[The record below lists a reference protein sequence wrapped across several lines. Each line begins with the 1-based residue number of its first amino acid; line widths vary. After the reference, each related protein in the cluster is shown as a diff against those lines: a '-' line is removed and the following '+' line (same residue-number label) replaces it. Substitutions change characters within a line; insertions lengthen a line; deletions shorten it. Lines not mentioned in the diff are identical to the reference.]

1 MNTSFHIV
9 SSRIASFRIASL
21 LRLLSLTIIWLAGE
35 TSLDAF
41 QPKRYHL
48 DMLSMGNGLPS
59 NFIDDIYQD
68 SYGFVWVCSR
78 AGGLVRYDGYTF
90 DYFDSKQRG
99 GTLLRSHSCKNVVE
113 DNYHRLWIAFD
124 DYTGV
129 ISLDAMKEQLPP
141 CATQALDRRLR
152 QALRESGIRT
162 YKDGKGNIWIATTGH
177 LYRLAFDT
185 SGTVVDI
192 ATMPYRLNA
201 PDVALY
207 DVDNKG
213 NVWLGYN
220 TNIARLDVRNGHI
233 IAHNRNALFAP
244 IVGSIFA
251 IIPYQGHLWLGTF
264 SGIYIND
271 AAKTHLSHDTSPTS
285 LSHNLV
291 TSFAYSADH
300 ELLIGTLGGLN
311 VYDPRTR
318 RVEHY
323 DMSSTDLPL
332 TSNFVNCLLVS
343 QGQIWIGTESGGI
356 NKLSPRLLKL
366 VNYVHS
372 PRDPASISPNCVNAM
387 YAQHDGTLW
396 VGTVEGGLNR
406 KAAGS
411 NVFTHYTTDNSAL
424 PHNSVSTLTA
434 DQAGH
439 TLWIGTW
446 GGGVCSL
453 DLRHPSVIRPLTLQ
467 PSMQRMLDF
476 TGALAVDERNQGLW
490 VGSNVG
496 VFFYDFRR
504 GVLTDPFPGNRMVN
518 GCIGSVI
525 TRDHQLFIGCQQ
537 GMIQVDLTS
546 RRGLVFTRHRHYTYK
561 LDDPKS
567 GILEKIQAFCEGH
580 DGTLWIGSNGY
591 GLYRAVRH
599 GRDYR
604 FHAYT
609 TTDGLPS
616 NAVKGI
622 AEDHAGRLWI
632 TTDHGLSMMNVKNES
647 FDNFTEADGL
657 ASSQFYFNSAIL
669 APHGIV
675 YLGACNGLT
684 ALLGLNRQASAA
696 DHLCFTRLFVDNEE
710 VRTGSPILKENIA
723 RASTIHLHESN
734 RSFSIEFSS
743 LDYGRGH
750 DEIYSYRM
758 QGYEDDWIRLKPGQ
772 HSVRYSTLPPGHY
785 RFDVAYGST
794 ADGRPLKTI
803 SIDVVVT
810 PYFYKSWW
818 FILLVLAAA
827 TLGGI
832 RVYHRRLAVMRE
844 REAERLYRPI
854 ETALKESEN
863 PRELQSRVQTILG
876 NQKRYSQSVTK
887 TQQADKQQMERSAH
901 SFMDR
906 VMTIMEMN
914 YSDPAFG
921 VEQLCHHLGMSRTTV
936 SKKLND
942 ETGVSTTQF
951 IRNYRL
957 DLARRILKEN
967 VGNRNISEIAFR
979 VGFNDPKYFTR
990 CFTKKYGQ
998 SPTMFQEPDKPHAL
1012 PPLPR

>member
-1 MNTSFHIV
+1 MNTSSHIV
-9 SSRIASFRIASL
+9 SLRTASSRIASF
-21 LRLLSLTIIWLAGE
+21 LRLLSLTVIWLAGE
-35 TSLDAF
+35 TTLSAF

-48 DMLSMGNGLPS
+48 DVLAMNNGLPS
-59 NFIDDIYQD
+59 NFVDDIYQD

-90 DYFDSKQRG
+90 DYFDSRQWG
-99 GTLLRSHSCKNVVE
+99 GNLLRSHSCKNVVE

-129 ISLDAMKEQLPP
+129 LSLDAMKEQQPP
-141 CATQALDRRLR
+141 CATPALTRRLR
-152 QALRESGIRT
+152 QALREGGIRT
-162 YKDGKGNIWIATTGH
+162 YKDGVGNIWVATIGH
-177 LYRLAFDT
+177 LYRLSFDT
-185 SGTVVDI
+185 SGTVSAI
-192 ATMPYRLNA
+192 AAMPYRLNA

-207 DVDNKG
+207 DVGGKG
-213 NVWLGYN
+213 NVWLGYD
-220 TNIARLDVRNGHI
+220 TSIAQLSVQGDRVV
-233 IAHNRNALFAP
+233 AHNRNACFAP

-271 AAKTHLSHDTSPTS
+271 AGKTHLSHGMSPMS

-291 TSFAYSADH
+291 TSFAVGADH
-300 ELLIGTLGGLN
+300 ELFIGTLGGMN
-311 VYDPRTR
+311 VYDPRSHR
-318 RVEHY
+318 IEHY
-323 DMSSTDLPL
+323 GMSSADLPL
-332 TSNFVNCLLVS
+332 TSDFVNCFLVS

-356 NKLSPRLLKL
+356 NKLSPRLLSL

-372 PRDPASISPNCVNAM
+372 PVDAGSISPNCVNAM
-387 YAQHDGTLW
+387 YAQPDGTLW

-406 KAAGS
+406 KAPGS
-411 NVFTHYTTDNSAL
+411 DVFTHYTTANSAL

-434 DQAGH
+434 DHAGH

-453 DLRHPSVIRPLTLQ
+453 DLRHPSAVRPLSLQ
-467 PSMQRMLDF
+467 RPMQRMLDF

-567 GILEKIQAFCEGH
+567 GILEKIQAFCEGR

-591 GLYRAVRH
+591 GLYRAVRR

-604 FHAYT
+604 FRVYT
-609 TTDGLPS
+609 TADGLPS

-622 AEDHAGRLWI
+622 AEDRAGRLWI
-632 TTDHGLSMMNVKNES
+632 TTDHGLSMMNVRDES
-647 FDNFTEADGL
+647 FDNFSEADGL

-669 APHGIV
+669 SPQGIV

-684 ALLGLNRQASAA
+684 ALMGLNRPPAA
-696 DHLCFTRLFVDNEE
+696 AAHLCFTRLFVDNEE
-710 VRTGSPILKENIA
+710 VRAGTPILRENIA
-723 RASTIHLHESN
+723 RARTIRLHESN
-734 RSFSIEFSS
+734 RSFAIEFST

-758 QGYEDDWIRLKPGQ
+758 RGYEDDWIRLKPGQ
-772 HSVRYSTLPPGHY
+772 HSVRYSTLPPGRY
-785 RFDVAYGST
+785 RFEVAYGST
-794 ADGRPLKTI
+794 VADRPLKTI
-803 SIDVVVT
+803 AIDVVVT

-818 FILLVLAAA
+818 FMLLVLAAVILA
-827 TLGGI
+827 AVWSY
-832 RVYHRRLAVMRE
+832 RRRLALMRN

-863 PRELQSRVQTILG
+863 PRELQSRVQTILD
-876 NQKRYSQSVTK
+876 NQKRYTQSVAK
-887 TQQADKQQMERSAH
+887 TQQADKQQMEQSVH

-914 YSDPAFG
+914 YGDPSFG
-921 VEQLCHHLGMSRTTV
+921 VEQLCHQLGMSRATV

-942 ETGVSTTQF
+942 ETGETTTQF
-951 IRNYRL
+951 IRDYRL

-990 CFTKKYGQ
+990 CFTKKYGL
-998 SPTMFQEPDKPHAL
+998 SPSAYQ
-1012 PPLPR
+1012 

>member
-1 MNTSFHIV
+1 MNTSSHIV
-9 SSRIASFRIASL
+9 SSRTASSRIASF
-21 LRLLSLTIIWLAGE
+21 LRLLSLTVIWLAGE
-35 TSLDAF
+35 TTLSAF

-48 DMLSMGNGLPS
+48 DVLAMNNGLPS
-59 NFIDDIYQD
+59 NFVDDIYQD

-90 DYFDSKQRG
+90 DYFDSRQWG
-99 GTLLRSHSCKNVVE
+99 GNLLRSHSCKNVVE

-129 ISLDAMKEQLPP
+129 LSLDAMKEQQPP
-141 CATQALDRRLR
+141 CATPALTRRLR
-152 QALRESGIRT
+152 QALREGGIRT
-162 YKDGKGNIWIATTGH
+162 YKDGVGNIWVATIGH
-177 LYRLAFDT
+177 LYRLSFDT
-185 SGTVVDI
+185 SGTVSAI
-192 ATMPYRLNA
+192 AAMPYRLNA

-207 DVDNKG
+207 DVGGKG

-220 TNIARLDVRNGHI
+220 TSIAQLSVQGGRVV
-233 IAHNRNALFAP
+233 AHNRNACFAP

-271 AAKTHLSHDTSPTS
+271 AGKTHLSHGMSPMS

-291 TSFAYSADH
+291 TSFAVGADH
-300 ELLIGTLGGLN
+300 ELLIGTLGGMN
-311 VYDPRTR
+311 VYDPRSHR
-318 RVEHY
+318 IEHY
-323 DMSSTDLPL
+323 GMSSADLPL
-332 TSNFVNCLLVS
+332 TSDFVNCFLVS

-356 NKLSPRLLKL
+356 NKLSPRLLSL

-372 PRDPASISPNCVNAM
+372 PVDAGSISPNCVNAM
-387 YAQHDGTLW
+387 YAQPDGTLW

-406 KAAGS
+406 KAPGS
-411 NVFTHYTTDNSAL
+411 DVFTHYTTANSAL
-424 PHNSVSTLTA
+424 PHNSVSSLTA
-434 DQAGH
+434 DHVGH

-453 DLRHPSVIRPLTLQ
+453 DLRHPSAVRPLSLQ
-467 PSMQRMLDF
+467 RPMQRMLDF

-567 GILEKIQAFCEGH
+567 GILEKIQAFCEGR

-591 GLYRAVRH
+591 GLYRAVRR

-604 FHAYT
+604 FRVYT
-609 TTDGLPS
+609 TADGLPS

-622 AEDHAGRLWI
+622 AEDRAGRLWI
-632 TTDHGLSMMNVKNES
+632 TTDHGLSMMNVRDES
-647 FDNFTEADGL
+647 FDNFSEADGL

-669 APHGIV
+669 SPQGIV

-684 ALLGLNRQASAA
+684 ALMGLNRPPAA
-696 DHLCFTRLFVDNEE
+696 AAHLCFTRLFVDNEE
-710 VRTGSPILKENIA
+710 VRAGTPILRENIA
-723 RASTIHLHESN
+723 RARTIRLHESN
-734 RSFSIEFSS
+734 RSFAIEFST

-758 QGYEDDWIRLKPGQ
+758 RGYEDDWIRLKSGQ
-772 HSVRYSTLPPGHY
+772 HSVRYSTLPPGRY
-785 RFDVAYGST
+785 RFEVAYGST
-794 ADGRPLKTI
+794 VAGHPLKTI
-803 SIDVVVT
+803 AIDVVVT

-818 FILLVLAAA
+818 FMLLVLAAVILA
-827 TLGGI
+827 AVWSY
-832 RVYHRRLAVMRE
+832 RRRLALMRN

-863 PRELQSRVQTILG
+863 PRELQSRVQTILD
-876 NQKRYSQSVTK
+876 NQKRYTQSVAK
-887 TQQADKQQMERSAH
+887 TQQADKQQMEQSAH

-914 YSDPAFG
+914 YGDPSFG
-921 VEQLCHHLGMSRTTV
+921 VEQLCHQLGMSRVTV

-942 ETGVSTTQF
+942 ETGETTTQF
-951 IRNYRL
+951 IRDYRL
-957 DLARRILKEN
+957 DLARRILREN

-990 CFTKKYGQ
+990 CFTKKYGL
-998 SPTMFQEPDKPHAL
+998 SPSAYQ
-1012 PPLPR
+1012 